1 MSVCALCSAQGSE
14 QSSQHLEQNPASGLE
29 NLEVDNP
36 KYSDEDGVQ
45 NKYEKYHRNLGY
57 VENSEFE
64 DNGDS
69 DSSNPS
75 HHQVTLSL
83 SS

>member
-1 MSVCALCSAQGSE
+1 MLCSVQGSE
-14 QSSQHLEQNPASGLE
+14 QSSQYLEQNPASGLE
-29 NLEVDNP
+29 YLEEDNP
-36 KYSDEDGVQ
+36 GYSDEDGVQ
-45 NKYEKYHRNLGY
+45 NKYEKYHQNLGY

-75 HHQVTLSL
+75 HHPVTLTL

>member
-1 MSVCALCSAQGSE
+1 MLCSVQGSE
-14 QSSQHLEQNPASGLE
+14 QSSQYLEQNPASGLE
-29 NLEVDNP
+29 YLEEDNP
-36 KYSDEDGVQ
+36 GYSDEDGVQ
-45 NKYEKYHRNLGY
+45 NKYEKYHQNLGY

-75 HHQVTLSL
+75 HHQVTFTL